1 MNKYNIFLISISS
14 LFLASCSNEGQK
26 NIEADKNED
35 IFLSAPTIE
44 RKAAPE
50 DATVFFIKPRANER
64 FSGPIEVEFG
74 VSNIE
79 IVPSGQDQQGSGHHH
94 IIIDAEL
101 PDMNLPI
108 TADKNYVHF
117 GDGSSKTTLNLEPG
131 EHTLQLLLG
140 DYLHIPHEPPIMS
153 EKITVFVD

>member
-1 MNKYNIFLISISS
+1 MSRRNNLNIAYTELN
-14 LFLASCSNEGQK
+14 LY
-26 NIEADKNED
+26 
-35 IFLSAPTIE
+35 
-44 RKAAPE
+44 
-50 DATVFFIKPRANER
+50 
-64 FSGPIEVEFG
+64 GPIEVEFG

-108 TADKNYVHF
+108 PADKNYVHF

-153 EKITVFVD
+153 EKITVFVDYEILMKINQTPIGISGHLFLLVSDLFSSKSHSQQIQLFSLT